1 MSDYH
6 SFEVQVYYEDTDL
19 SGAVYHANYLKFFER
34 AREHVIGADVL
45 RIFPAL
51 GLVAANELGVA
62 WLGFVVYGA
71 DLSFKR
77 GARLGDTLEI
87 RTRTEVES
95 DYRAVFEQDAWP
107 VDGDGPYVESTIE
120 IVCVDARGELVP
132 LPGVIPELS

>member
-45 RIFPAL
+45 RRL
-51 GLVAANELGVA
+51 HEEDG
-62 WLGFVVYGA
+62 LGFVVYGA

-77 GARLGDTLEI
+77 GARLGDRLEI
-87 RTRTEVES
+87 RTTTEVES

-107 VDGDGPYVESTIE
+107 IDGDTPYVESTIE
-120 IVCVDARGELVP
+120 IVCVDERGELVP
-132 LPGVIPELS
+132 LPGVIPELA